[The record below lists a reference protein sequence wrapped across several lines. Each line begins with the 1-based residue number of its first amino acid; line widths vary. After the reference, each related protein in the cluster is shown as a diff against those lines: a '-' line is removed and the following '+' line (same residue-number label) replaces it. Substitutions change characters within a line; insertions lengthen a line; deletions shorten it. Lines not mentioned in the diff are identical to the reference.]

1 MHESAMRIGAE
12 FLNTS
17 WKTGMRRILE
27 IGAMDVNGSLRI
39 HTPQNAEW
47 TGVDLEPGPGVD
59 VVVEAGKPLP
69 FQDDTFDLVLATSVL
84 EHDPRFWETISE
96 MARVANPNGLIYLNA
111 PSGGVFHRYP
121 LDHFRFY
128 PDAGMAFLEIIR
140 QQRPQAILRESFIAN
155 QDTAGFNDFVAVY
168 ALDGDTDGEQI
179 WPKESVSNVW
189 SNGEFLQETLIEQ
202 PEFHMDLHSA
212 RLELEQTRTELAK
225 MSKQYQDVVNSKT
238 WRYLERIRR
247 LLFR

>member
-1 MHESAMRIGAE
+1 MS
-12 FLNTS
+12 S
-17 WKTGMRRILE
+17 ILE
-27 IGAMDVNGSLRI
+27 IGSMDVNGSLRS
-39 HTPQNAEW
+39 HAPKDAQW
-47 TGVDLEPGPGVD
+47 TGVDLETGPGVD

-69 FQDDTFDLVLATSVL
+69 FEDSTFDLVLATSVL
-84 EHDPRFWETISE
+84 EHDPKFWQTISE
-96 MARVANPNGLIYLNA
+96 MARVAKPNGLIYLNA

-128 PDAGMAFLEIIR
+128 PDAGIAFLEIIR

-168 ALDGDTDGEQI
+168 ALDGNIDGEQI

-189 SNGEFLQETLIEQ
+189 SNGVFQEETLVEQ
-202 PEFHMDLHSA
+202 PEFHMDLHLA
-212 RLELEQTRTELAK
+212 RLELEHTRTELEK
-225 MSKQYQDVVNSKT
+225 MTKHYQDVVNSKT
-238 WRYLERIRR
+238 WRYLERFRK